1 MPIWNLHRPRG
12 APEDNTA
19 HHVQRA
25 ARWLNDHTKAFAG
38 RAPIT
43 SDMVADLVVMAQRG
57 DLAQVAIDGCQNGT
71 TVVTWVVRV
80 GPYGYHPQN
89 PATRPDDAV
98 LRSLRYRVVPMRLGR
113 EHLYRHLLRCSWTA
127 PVSRR

>member
-1 MPIWNLHRPRG
+1 MRLWNPRRT
-12 APEDNTA
+12 AEDRTA

-25 ARWLNDHTKAFAG
+25 ARWLNEQTKAFAG

-43 SDMVADLVVMAQRG
+43 SDMIADLVVMAQRG
-57 DLAQVAIDGCQNGT
+57 DLSQVTVDGYQNGT
-71 TVVTWVVRV
+71 TVATWLVRV
-80 GPYGYHPQN
+80 TPYGYHPRG
-89 PATRPDDAV
+89 PATRLDDGV
-98 LRSLRYRVVPMRLGR
+98 LRSLRYRVVPARLGR

>member
-1 MPIWNLHRPRG
+1 MLHWNLRKT
-12 APEDNTA
+12 PEDNTA

-43 SDMVADLVVMAQRG
+43 TDMVADLVVMAQRG
-57 DLAQVAIDGCQNGT
+57 DLSQVTIDGYQNGT
-71 TVVTWVVRV
+71 TVATWLVRV
-80 GPYGYHPQN
+80 GPYGYYSQEPV
-89 PATRPDDAV
+89 ARPDDDV
-98 LRSLRYRVVPMRLGR
+98 LRQLRYRVVPTRLGR
-113 EHLYRHLLRCSWTA
+113 EHSYRHLLRCSWTT

>member
-1 MPIWNLHRPRG
+1 MPHWNLHLPRRT
-12 APEDNTA
+12 PEDNTA

-43 SDMVADLVVMAQRG
+43 SDMIADLVVMAQRG
-57 DLAQVAIDGCQNGT
+57 DLTQVAVDGYQNGA
-71 TVVTWVVRV
+71 TVATWLARIT
-80 GPYGYHPQN
+80 PYGFHPQA
-89 PATRPDDAV
+89 PAPQPDSV
-98 LRSLRYRVVPMRLGR
+98 LRSLRYRVVPVRLGR

>member
-1 MPIWNLHRPRG
+1 MPHWNLHRRT
-12 APEDNTA
+12 AEDHTA

-25 ARWLNDHTKAFAG
+25 VRWLNEHTKVFAG

-43 SDMVADLVVMAQRG
+43 TDMTADLVVMAQRG
-57 DLAQVAIDGCQNGT
+57 DLTQVAVDGYQNGM
-71 TVVTWVVRV
+71 TVATWLVRV
-80 GPYGYHPQN
+80 TPYGYHPQG
-89 PATRPDDAV
+89 PAARPADSV
-98 LRSLRYRVVPMRLGR
+98 LRSLRYRVVPTRMGR

>member
-1 MPIWNLHRPRG
+1 MRHWNLRLQRR
-12 APEDNTA
+12 APEDNIA
-19 HHVQRA
+19 HLVQRA

-43 SDMVADLVVMAQRG
+43 SDMIADLVVMARRG
-57 DLAQVAIDGCQNGT
+57 DLTQITVDGYQNGT
-71 TVVTWVVRV
+71 TVVTWLVRV
-80 GPYGYHPQN
+80 TPYGYHPQA
-89 PATRPDDAV
+89 PVQRPDDAV
-98 LRSLRYRVVPMRLGR
+98 LRTLRYRVVPARVGR